1 MRTKVFA
8 VVSCLAL
15 LMLMTGPAFAQGA
28 ASTASNFPPA
38 QSGMG
43 WAMALGIGIAAGL
56 AALGQSNAIRGSVE
70 AVSRQPE
77 AGGRLQTMMLIG
89 IVFIETLVIFTW
101 VLLFLWGGTVFQ
113 H

>member
-8 VVSCLAL
+8 GLCCLAL
-15 LMLMTGPAFAQGA
+15 VMLMTGSAFAQGT
-28 ASTASNFPPA
+28 STSVHPPA
-38 QSGMG
+38 SSGMG

-56 AALGQSNAIRGSVE
+56 AALGQSNAIKGAVESV
-70 AVSRQPE
+70 ARQPE

-101 VLLFLWGGTVFQ
+101 VLLFLWGGNVLAAA